1 MAASSAILRVG
12 FAAAEGGA
20 EESLDF
26 WAESSEALGRA
37 GAEGGLGAEEAAV
50 LAAPAGAAGAA
61 GGATGFA
68 LGTMGGGAWLFE
80 GMVKS
85 S

>member
-37 GAEGGLGAEEAAV
+37 GAEGGLGAEAAV